1 MTENEA
7 IAFCY
12 KKAEN
17 IKMKAEPQTFIDIA
31 KQLEELKQY
40 RAIGLTPE
48 LIEAMQGH
56 NVALINDLGEYQA
69 IGTVEELKAY
79 KQGNC
84 TNDCKHYDSAIEYV
98 RNKAIDE
105 FVSTLVPRLTDA
117 IYQKDVESMINLI
130 NGVAEELK
138 VGGIDE

>member
-40 RAIGLTPE
+40 RAIGTVEEFKALKEKSVAKKPIE
-48 LIEAMQGH
+48 LDQWGEYWKCPTCGKYA
-56 NVALINDLGEYQA
+56 VNDLGCKYKYCPNC
-69 IGTVEELKAY
+69 GTEFDWESAEQMKAGG
-79 KQGNC
+79 K
-84 TNDCKHYDSAIEYV
+84 NDI
-98 RNKAIDE
+98 
-105 FVSTLVPRLTDA
+105 T
-117 IYQKDVESMINLI
+117 
-130 NGVAEELK
+130 
-138 VGGIDE
+138 

>member
-7 IAFCY
+7 IKCLEKQIEIQPCMNVISAF
-12 KKAEN
+12 E
-17 IKMKAEPQTFIDIA
+17 IA
-31 KQLEELKQY
+31 IQALEEIQQY
-40 RAIGLTPE
+40 R
-48 LIEAMQGH
+48 
-56 NVALINDLGEYQA
+56 A
-69 IGTVEELKAY
+69 IGTVEEIQAFEVKKKMIEKSNFCSEQYRADTDTAY
-79 KQGNC
+79 QCG
-84 TNDCKHYDSAIEYV
+84 Y
-98 RNKAIDE
+98 NKAIDE